1 LLLTESAAAEMPYAG
16 DLKVR
21 RRKMAIKKRP
31 IVTLVLFLLVLFIV
45 GSGLLGFYTE
55 WLWFQSLGYTSV
67 FLRLINYKLIL
78 GGVFGILSA
87 LLFYLNG
94 RLVFR
99 LAHTPFPMNTEAIPI
114 NLPLWL
120 EGRLQV
126 FLLPAAILVGIF
138 VGLGAAGQWESCQL
152 FLNTRPI
159 GQSDPVFNKDI
170 SFYLFQLPFLHY
182 LSSWFGGLWFVSLLS
197 AVVIAVFRFQFQ
209 VNPRGV
215 TLKPWV
221 KNYLFAFFGI
231 LFIFLTYYFFL
242 SRYDLLFSGRGVVY
256 GPGYVDQ
263 NYLKPI
269 LGIMMAI
276 SLLTGLLL
284 IFQAFK
290 PGGRWIYGILAF
302 FIAAYIIGIY
312 IIPGF
317 VQRFIVTPNEIQM
330 ETPYLSR
337 YIQGTLQGYG
347 LNQVEERQLPAETA
361 LTTANINANSLT
373 VKNIRLWDHRPLL
386 ETFSQIQ
393 EIRTYYKFQTVDN
406 DRYFINNE
414 YRQVMLSPREL
425 SYADLPSKGW
435 INEHLIYTHGYGL
448 TLGVVNQVTPEG
460 LPDLLIQDI
469 PPVSKSNLKVTQP
482 EIYFGEIENDY
493 IVVNTRQKEFNYP
506 SGEQNVF
513 ESYQGKGGIP
523 VGGFLRKALWSA
535 RFGALKILL
544 SSDINAQ
551 SRILFDRS
559 IRTRV
564 QKLIPFLQV
573 DEDPYLVVSGGRL
586 YWILDAYALSNNY
599 PYSRPVRKMG
609 NYIRNSVVA
618 VVDAYEG
625 SVQLYIKD
633 EKDPLAQAYSRIFPD
648 LLKPLAAMDPDLKTH
663 LRYPHFLFDIQA
675 RIYAT
680 YHMTNPQTFYNRED
694 TWEIPGNLQ
703 SANKDMESYY
713 TIMRLPGEKKEEF
726 ILMIPFTPLKKDN
739 LAAWMASRCDF
750 PNFGKFIVYRF
761 PKQRLVYGPK
771 QIESRI
777 NQDPEISRQ
786 LSLWDQRGSKVTLG
800 TLLVIPIEGS
810 LIYVQPLY
818 IKAESGQIPELKR
831 VIVSYENQ
839 IAMEETLDK
848 SLGRIFGQ
856 DVKKTREETAAPL
869 VSTDKSQPVQSLG
882 EMAWQHYQKARNAL
896 KQENWTA
903 YGQALKD
910 LEQVL
915 IQMKGGKK

>member
-1 LLLTESAAAEMPYAG
+1 M
-16 DLKVR
+16 
-21 RRKMAIKKRP
+21 IKRP
-31 IVTLVLFLLVLFIV
+31 FLILGLFLFVLFVL
-45 GSGLLGFYTE
+45 GSSLLGFYTE
-55 WLWFQSLGYTSV
+55 WLWFQSLGYTSI
-67 FLRLINYKLIL
+67 FLRLINYKFIL
-78 GGVFGILSA
+78 GISLGIISA
-87 LLFYLNG
+87 LVFYLNG

-99 LAHTPFPMNTEAIPI
+99 LAHTPYPLNIENFPL
-114 NLPLWL
+114 NLPVWL
-120 EGRLQV
+120 EGRLMV
-126 FLLPAAILVGIF
+126 FLKPVAVLVGIF
-138 VGLGAAGQWESCQL
+138 IGLGAGAQWENFQL
-152 FLNTRPI
+152 FLYAMPI
-159 GQSDPVFNKDI
+159 GQTDPVFHQDL
-170 SFYLFQLPFLHY
+170 SFYLFRLPFYQY
-182 LSSWFGGLWFVSLLS
+182 LSSWFGGLWFLSLLS
-197 AVVIAVFRFQFQ
+197 TLAIIVFRFQFQ
-209 VNPRGV
+209 LSPRGV

-221 KNYLFAFFGI
+221 KSYLFAAFGI
-231 LFIFLTYYFFL
+231 LFLYLGIYFFL
-242 SRYDLLFSGRGVVY
+242 SRYDLLFSGRGVVF

-263 NYLKPI
+263 NYLIPI
-269 LGIMMAI
+269 LGLMVFV

-284 IFQAFK
+284 IAQAVK
-290 PGGRWIYGILAF
+290 PGGRWIYGVLAG
-302 FIAAYIIGIY
+302 FIVIY
-312 IIPGF
+312 FGGVHLLPGF
-317 VQRFIVTPNEIQM
+317 IQRFSVTPNEIQA

-347 LNQVEERQLPAETA
+347 LSQAEERQLPAETT
-361 LTTANINANSLT
+361 LTPAQMNANSLT
-373 VKNIRLWDHRPLL
+373 VKNIRLWDHHPLL

-393 EIRTYYKFQTVDN
+393 EIRTYYKFHSVDN
-406 DRYFINNE
+406 DRYWINNE
-414 YRQVMLSPREL
+414 YRQVLLSPREL
-425 SYADLPSKGW
+425 SYTDLPSKGW

-460 LPDLLIQDI
+460 LPALLIQDI

-493 IVVNTRQKEFNYP
+493 IIVNTRQKEFNYP

-513 ESYQGKGGIP
+513 ASYQGKGGIP
-523 VGGFLRKALWSA
+523 IGDFLSKALWSM
-535 RFGALKILL
+535 RFGAMKILL
-544 SSDINAQ
+544 SSDITPQ

-564 QKLIPFLQV
+564 QKLVPFLKV
-573 DEDPYLVVSGGRL
+573 DQDPYMVVSNGRL
-586 YWILDAYALSNNY
+586 YWILDAYTQSSYY
-599 PYSRPVRKMG
+599 PYSRPIKKVG

-633 EKDPLAQAYSRIFPD
+633 SKDPLAQAYSRIFPN
-648 LLKPLAAMDPDLKTH
+648 LLKPLAAMDPDLKSH
-663 LRYPHFLFDIQA
+663 LRYPHFLFNIQA

-694 TWEIPGNLQ
+694 LWEIPGNLQ
-703 SANKDMESYY
+703 SAKKDMEPYY
-713 TIMRLPGEKKEEF
+713 TIMRLPGEQKEEF
-726 ILMIPFTPLKKDN
+726 LLMIPFTPQKKDN
-739 LAAWMASRCDF
+739 LAAWMAVRCDSA
-750 PNFGKFIVYRF
+750 NYGKFIVYRF

-771 QIESRI
+771 QIESRV

-800 TLLVIPIEGS
+800 TLLTIPIEGS

-831 VIVSYENQ
+831 VIVAYENQ
-839 IAMEETLDK
+839 IAMEETLEK

-856 DVKKTREETAAPL
+856 EIKKAREETTPL
-869 VSTDKSQPVQSLG
+869 PVPTGKPQPTQSLG
-882 EMAWQHYQKARNAL
+882 DLAWQHYQKARNAL

-915 IQMKGGKK
+915 KQMKDGKR

>member
-1 LLLTESAAAEMPYAG
+1 MLEGE
-16 DLKVR
+16 
-21 RRKMAIKKRP
+21 KMDIIKRP
-31 IVTLVLFLLVLFIV
+31 ILAMVLILVILLVIV
-45 GSGLLGFYTE
+45 SSLLGFYIE

-67 FLRLINYKLIL
+67 FLRLINYKFLL
-78 GGVFGILSA
+78 GIIMGGFSA

-99 LAHTPFPMNTEAIPI
+99 LAHTPYPLNTESFPL
-114 NLPLWL
+114 NLPVWL
-120 EGRLQV
+120 EGRLV
-126 FLLPAAILVGIF
+126 TFLTPVAILVGIF
-138 VGLGAAGQWESCQL
+138 MGMGAAGQWESFQL
-152 FLNTRPI
+152 FRYAVPI
-159 GQSDPVFNKDI
+159 GHSDPVFNQDL
-170 SFYLFQLPFLHY
+170 SFYLFRLPFLQY
-182 LSSWFGGLWFVSLLS
+182 LSGWFGGLWFVTLLS
-197 AVVIAVFRFQFQ
+197 ALFIIVFRFQFQ
-209 VNPRGV
+209 LNPRGV
-215 TLKPWV
+215 ALKPWV
-221 KNYLFAFFGI
+221 KRYLFAFFGI
-231 LFIFLTYYFFL
+231 LFLFLAYYFFL
-242 SRYDLLFSGRGVVY
+242 SRFDLLFTGRGVVF

-263 NYLKPI
+263 KYLIPVLRLMI
-269 LGIMMAI
+269 FI
-276 SLLTGLLL
+276 SFLTGLLFL
-284 IFQAFK
+284 FQAVK
-290 PGGRWIYGILAF
+290 PGGRWIYGVLVL
-302 FIAAYIIGIY
+302 FIGAYFIGIY
-312 IIPGF
+312 LLPGF
-317 VQRFIVTPNEIQM
+317 VQRFSVTPNEIQM

-347 LNQVEERQLPAETA
+347 LSQVEERQLPAETTLTPA
-361 LTTANINANSLT
+361 LMNANSLT
-373 VKNIRLWDHRPLL
+373 IKNIRLWDHQPLL

-393 EIRTYYKFQTVDN
+393 EIRTYYKFHSVDN
-406 DRYFINNE
+406 DRYSLNNE

-493 IVVNTRQKEFNYP
+493 IIVNTRQKEFNYP

-513 ESYQGKGGIP
+513 ASYQGKGGIP
-523 VGGFLRKALWSA
+523 IGGAFKKALWSF

-544 SSDINAQ
+544 SSDITPQ

-564 QKLIPFLQV
+564 QKLVPFLQV
-573 DEDPYLVVSGGRL
+573 DQDPYLVVSGGRL
-586 YWILDAYALSNNY
+586 YWILDAYTLSSYY
-599 PYSRPVRKMG
+599 PYSRPIKRLG

-663 LRYPHFLFDIQA
+663 LRYPHYLFNIQST
-675 RIYAT
+675 IYAT

-694 TWEIPGNLQ
+694 LWEIPGNLK
-703 SANKDMESYY
+703 STKKEMEPYY
-713 TIMRLPGEKKEEF
+713 TIMRLPGENKEEF
-726 ILMIPFTPLKKDN
+726 ILMIPFTPQKKDN
-739 LAAWMASRCDF
+739 LAAWMSVKCDF
-750 PNFGKFIVYRF
+750 PDYGKFIVYRF
-761 PKQRLVYGPK
+761 PKDRLVYGPR

-786 LSLWDQRGSKVTLG
+786 LSLWDQRGSKVTQG
-800 TLLVIPIEGS
+800 TLLVIPIEGA

-831 VIVSYENQ
+831 VLVAYENQ
-839 IAMEETLDK
+839 IAMEETLEK
-848 SLGRIFGQ
+848 SIARIFGQ
-856 DVKKTREETAAPL
+856 EIKRTREEITTLPPTAGKVQP
-869 VSTDKSQPVQSLG
+869 SQPLADL
-882 EMAWQHYQKARNAL
+882 AWQHLQKARNAL
-896 KQENWTA
+896 KQENWAA

-915 IQMKGGKK
+915 KQMKEARK